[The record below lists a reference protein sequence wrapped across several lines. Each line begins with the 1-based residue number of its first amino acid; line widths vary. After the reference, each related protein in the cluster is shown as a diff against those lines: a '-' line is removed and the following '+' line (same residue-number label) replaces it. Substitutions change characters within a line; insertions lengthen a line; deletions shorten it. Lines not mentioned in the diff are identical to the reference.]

1 MKGGS
6 VCSNSTIQ
14 TIGDES
20 DSTKFQA
27 YTYSATSV
35 SGMDCGF
42 FIEVS
47 TLPGSKTVPE
57 PSDGKPRNDIFVNI
71 TGSGIEAKATEFNV
85 QDMMF
90 AGSAASEVSNY
101 RDANDK
107 KIDSVLQGKIDEGGP
122 IEAIDAVLG
131 KENYK
136 IIIFDVSGNKEY
148 VKRGQSFDEN
158 NFLLPGL
165 SSPTQA
171 PKAPTTEK
179 EDAALPTVE
188 PENSEH
194 QFYEL
199 SALVGTDK
207 EGSIDVLKFHGP
219 VKMNAAPQQNTSQIN
234 LDDGE
239 ILNKDSLARVLC
251 RPILEKLG
259 TNEKTKEMF
268 NLSSSLLQAA
278 QNDFKTKTEREQAS
292 ADNLNKAKGEL
303 LAAISKLK
311 KLNIA
316 GIDNLEDVNKSI
328 DRYIELEK
336 FIEQDTIPQ
345 TFNGHILSKAILSKY
360 ESPDGLDR
368 QKLYNLC
375 KAITS
380 NINGLLGYLSSIS
393 SIIEEDGD
401 VEIIENIISKDGH
414 KRNVNT
420 QKRTEK
426 QQFMNNV
433 SKYLFSAKKIPLLT
447 GDVTYTSSFNS
458 AKQTARSTMSGLR
471 RGVDTSVQGIGEG
484 VGKAKN
490 SFSKRVGKAS
500 NSIGSFFKGLSKKN
514 QTEGPEGP
522 EEPTVGGKRKTRKNK
537 ARKTRRKVQRKR
549 RQSKKH

>member
-107 KIDSVLQGKIDEGGP
+107 KIDSVLQGKIDKGGP

-171 PKAPTTEK
+171 PQAPTTEK

-188 PENSEH
+188 SENSQH
-194 QFYEL
+194 NFYEL
-199 SALVGTDK
+199 TALVGTDK
-207 EGSIDVLKFHGP
+207 EGSIDVLKFHGVGMR
-219 VKMNAAPQQNTSQIN
+219 VKPSGEVTENTIKN
-234 LDDGE
+234 GE
-239 ILNKDSLARVLC
+239 ILNKDSLTRVLC
-251 RPILEKLG
+251 VPIQTVLQTRDETKEQFNRSDADIKNKKDELAVESSKMEYINKNISDEINIYFKNNKSLQEIKEKKLDDEKLKSLG
-259 TNEKTKEMF
+259 VQISIINYISLNEILGKYYDASDDKALLEEIKKIWEPEKIFSPQSDPNATKMRK
-268 NLSSSLLQAA
+268 NW
-278 QNDFKTKTEREQAS
+278 K
-292 ADNLNKAKGEL
+292 KA
-303 LAAISKLK
+303 
-311 KLNIA
+311 
-316 GIDNLEDVNKSI
+316 I
-328 DRYIELEK
+328 DR
-336 FIEQDTIPQ
+336 
-345 TFNGHILSKAILSKY
+345 SK
-360 ESPDGLDR
+360 
-368 QKLYNLC
+368 NW
-375 KAITS
+375 
-380 NINGLLGYLSSIS
+380 IS
-393 SIIEEDGD
+393 E
-401 VEIIENIISKDGH
+401 
-414 KRNVNT
+414 
-420 QKRTEK
+420 
-426 QQFMNNV
+426 
-433 SKYLFSAKKIPLLT
+433 
-447 GDVTYTSSFNS
+447 
-458 AKQTARSTMSGLR
+458 
-471 RGVDTSVQGIGEG
+471 
-484 VGKAKN
+484 
-490 SFSKRVGKAS
+490 
-500 NSIGSFFKGLSKKN
+500 
-514 QTEGPEGP
+514 
-522 EEPTVGGKRKTRKNK
+522 
-537 ARKTRRKVQRKR
+537 
-549 RQSKKH
+549 